1 MSVETTPD
9 GVRVFYSDGS
19 CTAILVDE
27 TGVRAG
33 AVADLNILGN
43 HLEWWVARVLVSD
56 PVDRGKGLG
65 SLVLQA
71 ALKAIMVS
79 TNGMARVV
87 VVPGGYDNNH
97 ERQRKFYE
105 KNGFRSVNEEG
116 LMECGCSPESH

>member
-1 MSVETTPD
+1 
-9 GVRVFYSDGS
+9 VFCSGGS

-27 TGVRAG
+27 RGVRAK
-33 AVADLNILGN
+33 AVADLNVLGS
-43 HLEWWVARVLVSD
+43 HLEWWVARVLVSNAD
-56 PVDRGKGLG
+56 DRGKGLG

-97 ERQRKFYE
+97 KRQRKFYE
-105 KNGFRSVNEEG
+105 KNGFRRVNDEG